1 MPNSVVPW
9 VKACSYY
16 FSNINV
22 RYETLPSLTAQHRQ
36 QLERVIQI
44 EPSEKMM
51 YDNVHGGFNP

>member
-1 MPNSVVPW
+1 MPNSVEPW

-22 RYETLPSLTAQHRQ
+22 RYETLPSSTAHRQ

-44 EPSEKMM
+44 EPSEKI
-51 YDNVHGGFNP
+51 YDDVHGGFNP

>member
-1 MPNSVVPW
+1 MPNSVEPW

-22 RYETLPSLTAQHRQ
+22 RYETLPSSSTAHRHQ

-44 EPSEKMM
+44 EPSEKI
-51 YDNVHGGFNP
+51 YDDVHGGFNP

>member
-22 RYETLPSLTAQHRQ
+22 RYETFPSSTAHRQ

-51 YDNVHGGFNP
+51 YDDVQGGLNP

>member
-22 RYETLPSLTAQHRQ
+22 RYETLPSLTVHRQ
-36 QLERVIQI
+36 QERVIQI
-44 EPSEKMM
+44 EPSEKI
-51 YDNVHGGFNP
+51 YDDVHGGFNP